1 MIMSGH
7 DLGKSKLVYLKD
19 NNVATHSVDSDAFN
33 VVIHLSARSKT

>member
-19 NNVATHSVDSDAFN
+19 NVATHSVDSDAFN